1 MRYAVNRLPMIPIRE
16 NPSERSEMISQL
28 LYGEAFE
35 ILDNQN
41 SWSLIRCLFD
51 DYTGWA
57 SLNQQMEYL
66 DLFDDIPPPS
76 SHFVVKPCTK
86 AHTKKGAHMQLTFGA
101 ELRPGD
107 IALPEDL
114 KPNPF
119 LQAGA
124 TDNPQTLIEMAT
136 TLCETPYLWG
146 GRSSQ
151 GVDCSG
157 FVQMT
162 MKVAGFAFPRDAW
175 QQAEWG
181 STVDFLEE
189 ALPGDLVFFDNA
201 EGKINHVG
209 LLIDSK
215 NVIHASGF
223 VRIDMIDHQGIFNN
237 HLKRYTHKLR
247 IIKRI

>member
-76 SHFVVKPCTK
+76 SHFIVKSCTR
-86 AHTKKGAHMQLTFGA
+86 AHTKNSTNMHLMFGA
-101 ELRPGD
+101 ELRPD
-107 IALPEDL
+107 DVASPEDL
-114 KPNPF
+114 LPNPF
-119 LQAGA
+119 LHPE
-124 TDNPQTLIEMAT
+124 TKYNPQNLIELAT
-136 TLCETPYLWG
+136 SLIASPYLWG

-151 GVDCSG
+151 GFDCSG
-157 FVQMT
+157 FVQMAS
-162 MKVAGFAFPRDAW
+162 KVAGLSMPRDAW
-175 QQAEWG
+175 QQAELG
-181 STVDFLEE
+181 STVDFLDEG
-189 ALPGDLVFFDNA
+189 LPGDLVFFDNA